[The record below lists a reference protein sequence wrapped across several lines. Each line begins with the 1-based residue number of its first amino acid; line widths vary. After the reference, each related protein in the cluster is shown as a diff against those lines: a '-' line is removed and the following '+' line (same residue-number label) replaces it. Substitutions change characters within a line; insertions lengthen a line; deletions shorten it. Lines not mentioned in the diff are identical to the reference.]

1 MVAQQKKSAEKPL
14 RMSTEF
20 SAQER
25 NTLFSLK
32 VKITEKM
39 ETDEADTYLHLTT
52 AQFIVKNGWEKFNV
66 QFMKTLLVA
75 SQKLLV

>member
-1 MVAQQKKSAEKPL
+1 MES
-14 RMSTEF
+14 F
-20 SAQER
+20 AQEK
-25 NTLFSLK
+25 NTLFLLK

-39 ETDEADTYLHLTT
+39 ETDEVDTYLQLTT

-66 QFMKTLLVA
+66 QFTKTLLVV